1 MSVEAAAVVSC
12 SARLRVAVKL
22 PLWVGS
28 GGTGGAA
35 RRGFSAGGV
44 AASLMLRWDTHTLL
58 TLSTHFNPLIS
69 GVH

>member
-28 GGTGGAA
+28 GGPGGAA
-35 RRGFSAGGV
+35 RRGFSAGGI
-44 AASLMLRWDTHTLL
+44 AASLMLCSDTHTLL

>member
-44 AASLMLRWDTHTLL
+44 AASLM
-58 TLSTHFNPLIS
+58 
-69 GVH
+69 G